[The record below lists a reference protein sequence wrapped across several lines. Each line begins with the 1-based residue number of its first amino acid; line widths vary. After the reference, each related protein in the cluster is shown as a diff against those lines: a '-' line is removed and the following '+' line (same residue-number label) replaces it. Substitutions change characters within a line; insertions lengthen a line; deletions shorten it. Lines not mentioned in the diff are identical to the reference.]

1 MHMDHSTRGI
11 PAKRKQDHDDDQP
24 PPVIVP
30 KRPRLDAPHRLLKK
44 PNLPIRPPPIDR
56 LGNDVEDIGIL
67 PNVTPGPSTGSL
79 LHLRRSSLPALND
92 VPIPIDSSSLHIPSV
107 QPYISR
113 QTLKE
118 LDLETILRNP
128 QLRHDL
134 LFDYGLQ
141 FRPTSSRRKRQVADA
156 YWSAVI
162 REVEAGCTCFPVDKR
177 GHPVVTQEPTCVCSK
192 VTPPATPVAA
202 AYLSPLQITIIR
214 TPSRI
219 RPLLTE
225 FLEVVLLVIQP
236 LQSISSTY
244 VNPDSYKTQMEEH
257 TVQANYIRS
266 IFDPSLIEQ
275 ELRYNVFDLA
285 SLMRVIGGT
294 LKGHC
299 APMRDQ
305 AVEAMVQAA
314 EACKPGG
321 RGTKTDAV
329 NAVRACM
336 DILELM
342 KLDIANH
349 QLQTIRASM
358 ARTSANYELASF
370 RSLRSVSRGAP
381 LSRPTSPIASQWLS
395 QAWSCLN
402 SRKSRISHPLYSD
415 GGLNFTSLGKNRQVY
430 LAALKGLS
438 ELAFYPPFLRPPRSG
453 TSPGPNLFPAPLPDY
468 PETLY
473 LDHTRLKNLTK
484 EIGDVVALYMLL
496 LLYRQLLY
504 SSDWSD
510 DCSRRRVAVKVD
522 DTDLAKLKNEI
533 QAIGSARLYANL
545 NQGSSSMSP
554 DSISRFVKE
563 DMVLQVVMRAQE
575 ARCRAAG
582 SSSSSSPSSPA
593 GYFRVASSS
602 CCPPSVPSTPIT
614 PTSPSSSSPW
624 ASIPPSPS
632 VASSAEQSRSGT
644 PSSSIFTPAPLV
656 SRVEL
661 AIATPPPLPYISTSI
676 PTPSTSSSSPYFPPA
691 PDPRMLNIAQRW
703 AEENMNISSSLGGV
717 VYHKLHEAVF
727 QGVVAQTYPGRD
739 STVGKLF
746 ANLVEMNGV
755 TVPPAPSIAG
765 LHDKKPTTPLF
776 TTLSGMEPLAEE
788 IKSLV
793 EKISRLALVHLNVY
807 LPVYEQEDFV
817 LTTEGS

>member
-1 MHMDHSTRGI
+1 MDHSTRGI
-11 PAKRKQDHDDDQP
+11 PAKRKQDHDDDQT

-44 PNLPIRPPPIDR
+44 PSLPIRPPPIDR
-56 LGNDVEDIGIL
+56 LGNDVEDIGLI
-67 PNVTPGPSTGSL
+67 PTVAPGPSTGSL
-79 LHLRRSSLPALND
+79 LHLRRSSLPALID
-92 VPIPIDSSSLHIPSV
+92 VPIPIDSNSVHVPSV

-141 FRPTSSRRKRQVADA
+141 FRPTSSRRKRQIADA

-162 REVEAGCTCFPVDKR
+162 REVEHGCTCFPVDKR
-177 GHPVVTQEPTCVCSK
+177 GHPAVTQDATCVCS
-192 VTPPATPVAA
+192 TSNPPPTPVVA
-202 AYLSPLQITIIR
+202 AYLPPSQITIIR

-219 RPLLTE
+219 RPLLSE

-257 TVQANYIRS
+257 TIQANYIRS
-266 IFDPSLIEQ
+266 IFDPALIEQ
-275 ELRYNVFDLA
+275 ELRHSVFDLA
-285 SLMRVIGGT
+285 SLMRVIGAT

-321 RGTKTDAV
+321 RGTKVDAV

-358 ARTSANYELASF
+358 ARTSANYELLRF
-370 RSLRSVSRGAP
+370 RSRRSVSRDAP
-381 LSRPTSPIASQWLS
+381 LSRPTCPIASQWLS
-395 QAWSCLN
+395 QAWSCLH
-402 SRKSRISHPLYSD
+402 SRKTRISHPLYSD
-415 GGLNFTSLGKNRQVY
+415 GGLDLSSLGKNRQVY
-430 LAALKGLS
+430 LAALKGLT

-453 TSPGPNLFPAPLPDY
+453 TTCGPDLFPAPLPDY

-473 LDHTRLKNLTK
+473 LDHTRLRNLTK

-496 LLYRQLLY
+496 LLYRQLLH
-504 SSDWSD
+504 SSEWSD
-510 DCSRRRVAVKVD
+510 DCSRRRLNVKVEER
-522 DTDLAKLKNEI
+522 DLMRIKNEI
-533 QAIGSARLYANL
+533 QAIGSARIYANL
-545 NQGSSSMSP
+545 NQSSASISP
-554 DSISRFVKE
+554 DSVSRFVKE

-575 ARCRAAG
+575 ARCRIAG
-582 SSSSSSPSSPA
+582 SSSSPSSPMSYE
-593 GYFRVASSS
+593 GVATSS
-602 CCPPSVPSTPIT
+602 CCPTPVPSTPVT
-614 PTSPSSSSPW
+614 PNISSSSSPW
-624 ASIPPSPS
+624 ASVPPSPS
-632 VASSAEQSRSGT
+632 VGSPTEQSRSAT
-644 PSSSIFTPAPLV
+644 PSPVILTAATFISP
-656 SRVEL
+656 VEL
-661 AIATPPPLPYISTSI
+661 AIATPPPLPCLKTSLRS
-676 PTPSTSSSSPYFPPA
+676 PSSSASGSYFPST
-691 PDPRMLNIAQRW
+691 PDPRILSIAQRW
-703 AEENMNISSSLGGV
+703 AEENMNISSALGAV

-727 QGVVAQTYPGRD
+727 QGVVSQAYPARD

-755 TVPPAPSIAG
+755 TTPPAPSIAG
-765 LHDKKPTTPLF
+765 LHDKKPATPLF
-776 TTLSGMEPLAEE
+776 TMLSGMEPLAEE

-807 LPVYEQEDFV
+807 LPVYEQDDFV
-817 LTTEGS
+817 LTTEAS